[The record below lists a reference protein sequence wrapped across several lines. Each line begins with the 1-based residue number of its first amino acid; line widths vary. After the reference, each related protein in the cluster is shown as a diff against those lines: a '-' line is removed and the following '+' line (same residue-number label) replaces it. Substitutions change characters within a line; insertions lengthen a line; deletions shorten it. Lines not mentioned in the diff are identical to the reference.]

1 MELEELE
8 KRYIK
13 EVLFTEEDI
22 RLRLQEL
29 AEKINED
36 YAGKEPLLVSVL
48 KGSTYFLVDLTRLLD
63 LPLSIDFMA
72 ITSYAQRQTS
82 GAVKL
87 LKDLDEPIEDRD
99 VLVVE
104 DIIDTGLTLRYLLNN
119 LKARNPRSL
128 RVCTLLDKSVR
139 RLVPIDIAYTGFEIP
154 DVFVVG
160 YGLDFEQKFRNLPYI
175 GVLDIDLIIKELH
188 G

>member
-8 KRYIK
+8 KKYIK

-48 KGSTYFLVDLTRLLD
+48 KGSAYFLVDLTRLLD
-63 LPLSIDFMA
+63 LPVSIDFMA
-72 ITSYAQRQTS
+72 ISSYAQRQTS
-82 GAVKL
+82 GAVRL

-119 LKARNPRSL
+119 LKARRPRSL

-139 RLVPIDIAYTGFEIP
+139 RLVPLDIAYTGFEIP

-175 GVLDIDLIIKELH
+175 GVLDIDSIIRDMH